1 VREPGPRQRRP
12 RPFDFGHPDFGR
24 VLVVAVAVLAL
35 AGCEST
41 QSKSAKLEAAAQKA
55 KHEKGLVVSQESTE
69 VKVEGTT
76 ILQDDNGAAT
86 VVELRN
92 ESRGSLVNLPLSVQ
106 VLDQGSKALYAN
118 DAPGL
123 DTSLV
128 SVASLGAGGEVDWVN
143 DQVTLAGERSG
154 DEPSGRGRSGSV
166 VAKVGVGAKP
176 GPTELP
182 QMEVTGLKPETDASG
197 ESAVVGDVANRST
210 VEQRRLVVYVIARKG
225 DKVVAAGRA
234 IVEKLAPGK
243 SAHFSAFPIGDPAGA
258 ELSASA
264 PPTVVRTP

>member
-1 VREPGPRQRRP
+1 M
-12 RPFDFGHPDFGR
+12 
-24 VLVVAVAVLAL
+24 VALAALAL

-128 SVASLGAGGEVDWVN
+128 SVASLGAGGEIAWVN
-143 DQVTLAGERSG
+143 DQVTLAGQG
-154 DEPSGRGRSGSV
+154 GSV
-166 VAKVGVGAKP
+166 VAKVGAGAKP
-176 GPTELP
+176 GPSELP
-182 QMEVTGLKPETDASG
+182 RMEVTNLKPETDASG
-197 ESAVVGDVANRST
+197 EGAIVGDVANRSS
-210 VEQRRLVVYVIARKG
+210 VEQRRLVVYVIARKD